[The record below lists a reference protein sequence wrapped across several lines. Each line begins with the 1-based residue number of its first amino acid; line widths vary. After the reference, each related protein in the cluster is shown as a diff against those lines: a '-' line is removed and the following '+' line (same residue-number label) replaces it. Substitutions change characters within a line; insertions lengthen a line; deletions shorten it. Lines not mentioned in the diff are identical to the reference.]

1 MLPCLEFKVVKKLG
15 MYITRFATLLLLT
28 TALSNQAVSK
38 PNIVYIMCDELG
50 YFEPSF
56 MGGQT
61 IRTPRIDKLAAE
73 GVWFT
78 QALAGSSVCAPT
90 RCVLMTGKHSGHTSV
105 RVNGGGTPLRAEEQ
119 TIANMLKRAG
129 YATGGFGKWGCG
141 GRGSTGVPEKHGF
154 DVFLGYYDQVHAHSY
169 YPPYIIR
176 NSEEVPLP
184 GNKGG
189 STGTQYSH
197 YMIFEEGL
205 KFIHTNKDR
214 PFFCYLPITPP
225 HGIFDIPNNDPA
237 WADYKDKD
245 WPEPARRY
253 AAMVGMVDRQVGQVL
268 DLLKELKLDENT
280 IVFFCGDNGG
290 NNYFQTPDHPRG
302 LHSANKHPKTGVEF
316 RGGKGN
322 LYEGGLRIPM
332 AIRWPGKIKPGRV
345 SDHLWY
351 FPDVMPTLAE
361 ITGTKAVKDTDGLSI
376 VPELI
381 GAKAAGRKQID
392 HKYLYWEL
400 GSQTAV
406 RMGHW
411 KAIRPR
417 SNAPWELYDLKK
429 DISEEHNVASDNPKI
444 FEQMKALAAEA
455 HEPAVEGTFADRA
468 NHEKDRRAKYG
479 STRPPQR
486 PGRTKWKTK
495 GLIAN
500 ADFKVL
506 RVSSENR
513 GNGKFA
519 RNAIDGKANTIWH
532 TQFSP
537 EILKHPHEMIIDLGR
552 EHMIKGFRYLP
563 RQDAGWNGTIKEI
576 EITVSNDADNF
587 GELTAKSTFKKTKTV
602 QDINCDSVKGR
613 YIRIRALSEINGGP
627 WASIAEFGVREK

>member
-1 MLPCLEFKVVKKLG
+1 M
-15 MYITRFATLLLLT
+15 RFAPIFALLLLPSLH
-28 TALSNQAVSK
+28 AAPK

-50 YFEPSF
+50 YYEPSF
-56 MGGQT
+56 MGSKT
-61 IRTPRIDKLAAE
+61 IKTPRIDRLAAE

-105 RVNGGGTPLRAEEQ
+105 RVNGGGTPMRAEEQ
-119 TIANMLKRAG
+119 TIASLLKAGG

-141 GRGSTGVPEKHGF
+141 GRGSTGVPERHGF
-154 DVFLGYYDQVHAHSY
+154 NVFLGYYDQVHAHSY

-176 NSEEVPLP
+176 NSKEVLLP

-197 YMIFEEGL
+197 YVIFEESL
-205 KFIHTNKDR
+205 KFIRANKNK

-225 HGIFDIPNNDPA
+225 HGIFDIPDSDPA
-237 WADYKDKD
+237 WADYKDKN

-290 NNYFQTPDHPRG
+290 NNYFKTPTHPRG
-302 LHSANKHPKTGVEF
+302 LHSANKHPATGVEF

-361 ITGTKAVKDTDGLSI
+361 ITGTRAVNDTDGISI
-376 VPELI
+376 LPELL
-381 GAKAAGRKQID
+381 GKKQPQ

-400 GSQTAV
+400 GNQTAV
-406 RMGHW
+406 RMGDW
-411 KAIRPR
+411 KAVRPR
-417 SNAPWELYDLKK
+417 PNTPWELYNLKQ
-429 DISEEHNVASDNPKI
+429 DISEANNVADANPKI
-444 FEQMKALAAEA
+444 LAQIKAHAAAA
-455 HEPAVEGTFADRA
+455 HEPAVEGTFPDRA

-486 PGRTKWKTK
+486 PGKAKWNAK
-495 GLIAN
+495 GLLPN
-500 ADFKVL
+500 KHFKIIHA
-506 RVSSENR
+506 SSENA
-513 GNGKFA
+513 GNSKFA
-519 RNAIDGKANTIWH
+519 RNAIDGNANTIWH

-537 EILKHPHEMIIDLGR
+537 EIKKHPHEIIIDLGR
-552 EHMIKGFRYLP
+552 EHILTGFRILA

-576 EITVSNDADNF
+576 EITISNDPKQFDAPALKA
-587 GELTAKSTFKKTKTV
+587 ELKKTKSP
-602 QDINCDSVKGR
+602 QDLKCAEAKGR
-613 YIRIRALSEINGGP
+613 FIRIRALSEINAGP
-627 WASIAEFGVREK
+627 WASIAEFGVK

>member
-1 MLPCLEFKVVKKLG
+1 MHL
-15 MYITRFATLLLLT
+15 TRLIVLLSL
-28 TALSNQAVSK
+28 AAGFSVGAASK
-38 PNIVYIMCDELG
+38 PNVVYIMCDELG
-50 YFEPSF
+50 YYEPSF
-56 MGGQT
+56 MGSKT
-61 IRTPRIDKLAAE
+61 IRTPRIDRLAAE

-105 RVNGGGTPLRAEEQ
+105 RVNGGGTPMRAEEQ
-119 TIANMLKRAG
+119 TIASMLKAGG

-141 GRGSTGVPEKHGF
+141 GRGSTGVPERHGF

-176 NSEEVPLP
+176 NSKEVPLP

-197 YMIFEEGL
+197 YVIFEESL
-205 KFIHTNKDR
+205 KFIRSNKDK

-225 HGIFDIPNNDPA
+225 HGIFDIPDNDPA

-290 NNYFQTPDHPRG
+290 NNYFKTADHPRG

-345 SDHLWY
+345 SELLWY

-361 ITGTKAVKDTDGLSI
+361 LTGTKAVKDTDGLSI
-376 VPELI
+376 VPELL
-381 GAKAAGRKQID
+381 GAKAAGRKQAQ
-392 HKYLYWEL
+392 HEYLYWEL
-400 GSQTAV
+400 GNQSAV
-406 RMGHW
+406 RMGDW
-411 KAIRPR
+411 KAVRPR
-417 SNAPWELYDLKK
+417 PNAPWELYDLQK
-429 DISEEHNVASDNPKI
+429 DISEAHNIAAANPKI
-444 FEQMKALAAEA
+444 LAQMKVHAAEA
-455 HEPAVEGTFADRA
+455 HDPAVEGTFADRA

-486 PGRTKWKTK
+486 PGRAKWNAK
-495 GLIAN
+495 GLIPSKN
-500 ADFKVL
+500 FKVL

-513 GNGKFA
+513 GNGKLA
-519 RNAIDGKANTIWH
+519 RNAIDGNANTLWH

-537 EILKHPHEMIIDLGR
+537 EIKKHPHELILDLGR
-552 EHMIKGFRYLP
+552 EYTLTGFRILS
-563 RQDAGWNGTIKEI
+563 RQDAGWNGAIKEI
-576 EITVSNDADNF
+576 EITVSNDADKF
-587 GELTAKSTFKKTKTV
+587 GHTTVKTTLKKIRKA
-602 QDINCDSVKGR
+602 QSIKCDAAKGR
-613 YIRIRALSEINGGP
+613 YLRIRALSEINGGP
-627 WASIAEFGVREK
+627 WASIAEFGVMGK

>member
-1 MLPCLEFKVVKKLG
+1 MRFTFFLALFLLPSLH
-15 MYITRFATLLLLT
+15 
-28 TALSNQAVSK
+28 AVTK

-50 YFEPSF
+50 YYEPSF
-56 MGGQT
+56 MGSKT
-61 IRTPRIDKLAAE
+61 IRTPRIDSLAAE
-73 GVWFT
+73 GMWFT

-105 RVNGGGTPLRAEEQ
+105 RVNGGGTPMRAGEQ
-119 TIANMLKRAG
+119 TIASMLKRAG

-141 GRGSTGVPEKHGF
+141 GRGSTGVPEQHGF

-176 NSEEVPLP
+176 NSKEVPLP

-197 YMIFEEGL
+197 YVIFEESL
-205 KFIHTNKDR
+205 KFIRTNKDK

-290 NNYFQTPDHPRG
+290 NNYFKTAEHPRG
-302 LHSANKHPKTGVEF
+302 LHSANKDPRTGVEF

-332 AIRWPGKIKPGRV
+332 AIRWPGKIKPGRM

-361 ITGTKAVKDTDGLSI
+361 LTGTRAVKDTDGISI
-376 VPELI
+376 VPELF
-381 GAKAAGRKQID
+381 GRKQPR

-400 GSQTAV
+400 GNQTAV
-406 RMGHW
+406 RMDNW
-411 KAIRPR
+411 KAVRPR
-417 SNAPWELYDLKK
+417 PNAPWELYDLKK
-429 DISEEHNVASDNPKI
+429 DISEARNVADANPMI
-444 FEQMKALAAEA
+444 LAQMKAHAAAA
-455 HEPAVEGTFADRA
+455 HEPAVEGTFADRT
-468 NHEKDRRAKYG
+468 NHEKDRRAKFG

-486 PGRTKWKTK
+486 AGKAKWNTK
-495 GLIAN
+495 GLLSSK
-500 ADFKVL
+500 DFKII
-506 RVSSENR
+506 RFSSENI

-519 RNAIDGKANTIWH
+519 RNVIDGNANTIWH

-537 EILKHPHEMIIDLGR
+537 KIKKHPHELIIDLGR
-552 EHMIKGFRYLP
+552 EFTLTGFRLLA
-563 RQDAGWNGTIKEI
+563 RQDAAWNGTLKEI
-576 EITVSNDADNF
+576 EISISSDTKKF
-587 GELTAKSTFKKTKTV
+587 GPPSVKATLKKTKSP
-602 QDINCDSVKGR
+602 QALKCAAVKGR
-613 YIRIRALSEINGGP
+613 FIRIRTLSEINAGP
-627 WASIAEFGVREK
+627 WASLAEFGVEGQ

>member
-1 MLPCLEFKVVKKLG
+1 MKSAL
-15 MYITRFATLLLLT
+15 
-28 TALSNQAVSK
+28 TALLAIYLCPPLMGDNAAKK

-50 YFEPSF
+50 YYEPSF
-56 MGGQT
+56 MGSKN
-61 IRTPRIDKLAAE
+61 IKTPRIDRLAAE

-105 RVNGGGTPLRAEEQ
+105 RVNGGGTPMRADEE
-119 TIANMLKRAG
+119 TVASMLKASG

-141 GRGSTGVPEKHGF
+141 GRGATGVPEKHGF

-189 STGTQYSH
+189 STGTNYSH
-197 YMIFEEGL
+197 YKIFNEAI
-205 KFIHTNKDR
+205 KFIKDNKDR
-214 PFFCYLPITPP
+214 PLFCYLPITPP
-225 HGIFDIPNNDPA
+225 HGIFDIPDSDPA
-237 WADYKDKD
+237 WAIYKDEEE
-245 WPEPARRY
+245 WPEQARRY

-290 NNYFQTPDHPRG
+290 NNYFRTPDHPRG
-302 LHSANKHPKTGVEF
+302 IHSDNKNPKTGVEF

-361 ITGTKAVKDTDGLSI
+361 ITGSKAVKDTDGISI

-381 GAKAAGRKQID
+381 GAKAAGREQAQ

-400 GSQTAV
+400 GRQIAV
-406 RMGHW
+406 RMKDW

-417 SNAPWELYDLKK
+417 PAAAWELYDLKK
-429 DISEEHNVASDNPKI
+429 DISAANNVSAQNPKI
-444 FEQMKALAAEA
+444 LAQMKTFASEA
-455 HEPAVEGTFADRA
+455 HEDAVEGTYADMT
-468 NHEKDRRAKYG
+468 NHEKDRAAKYG

-486 PGRTKWKTK
+486 PDRGKWKTK
-495 GLIAN
+495 GLIASKG
-500 ADFKVL
+500 FKIL
-506 RVSSENR
+506 SVSSENR

-519 RNAIDGKANTIWH
+519 RNIIDGNARTIWH
-532 TQFSP
+532 SQFVP
-537 EILKHPHEMIIDLGR
+537 AIKKHPHEIIIDLGR
-552 EHMIKGFRYLP
+552 KHTIRGFRYLS
-563 RQDAGWNGTIKEI
+563 RQDAGWNGAIKEI
-576 EITVSNDADNF
+576 EITVSNEADEF
-587 GELTAKSTFKKTKTV
+587 GKPVAKAALKKIRSP
-602 QDINCDSVKGR
+602 QDINCDRVEGR
-613 YIRIRALSEINGGP
+613 YIRIRALSEVNGGP
-627 WASIAEFGVREK
+627 WASIAEFGVIGK

>member
-1 MLPCLEFKVVKKLG
+1 M
-15 MYITRFATLLLLT
+15 RFIPFFAMLLLPTLEAAT
-28 TALSNQAVSK
+28 K
-38 PNIVYIMCDELG
+38 PNIVYFMCDELG
-50 YFEPSF
+50 YYEPSF
-56 MGGQT
+56 MGSKT
-61 IRTPRIDKLAAE
+61 IKTPRIDRLAAE

-105 RVNGGGTPLRAEEQ
+105 RVNGGGTPMRAEEQ
-119 TIANMLKRAG
+119 TIASLLKAGG

-141 GRGSTGVPEKHGF
+141 GRGSTGVPEQHGF

-176 NSEEVPLP
+176 NSKEVPLP

-197 YMIFEEGL
+197 YVIFEESL
-205 KFIHTNKDR
+205 KFIRANKDK

-225 HGIFDIPNNDPA
+225 HGIFDIPDSDPA

-290 NNYFQTPDHPRG
+290 NNYFKTPNHPRG
-302 LHSANKHPKTGVEF
+302 LHSANKHPVTGVEF

-361 ITGTKAVKDTDGLSI
+361 ITGTRAVKDTDGISI
-376 VPELI
+376 LPELL
-381 GAKAAGRKQID
+381 GKKQPK

-400 GSQTAV
+400 GNQTAV
-406 RMGHW
+406 RMGDW
-411 KAIRPR
+411 KAVRPR
-417 SNAPWELYDLKK
+417 PNKPLELYHLKQ
-429 DISEEHNVASDNPKI
+429 DISEAHNVAAANPKI
-444 FEQMKALAAEA
+444 LAQIKAHAAAA

-468 NHEKDRRAKYG
+468 DHEKDRRAKYG
-479 STRPPQR
+479 STPAPQR
-486 PGRTKWKTK
+486 PGKAKWNSK
-495 GLIAN
+495 GLLN
-500 ADFKVL
+500 GKHFKIVKF
-506 RVSSENR
+506 SSENIS
-513 GNGKFA
+513 NGKFA
-519 RNAIDGKANTIWH
+519 RNIIDGNANTIWH

-537 EILKHPHEMIIDLGR
+537 DIKKHPHELIIDLGR
-552 EHMIKGFRYLP
+552 ECTLTGFRLLA

-576 EITVSNDADNF
+576 EISISNDAKKF
-587 GELTAKSTFKKTKTV
+587 GATAIKASLKKTKLP
-602 QDINCDSVKGR
+602 QDLKCPATKGR
-613 YIRIRALSEINGGP
+613 FIRIRALSEINAGP
-627 WASIAEFGVREK
+627 WASIAEFGVKGK

>member
-1 MLPCLEFKVVKKLG
+1 MRIS
-15 MYITRFATLLLLT
+15 YLLLL
-28 TALSNQAVSK
+28 AVFLIKFSSLAAKK

-50 YFEPSF
+50 YYETSF
-56 MGGQT
+56 MGSKT
-61 IRTPRIDKLAAE
+61 IKTPRIDRLAAE
-73 GVWFT
+73 GLWFT

-105 RVNGGGTPLRAEEQ
+105 RVNGGGTPLRAEEE
-119 TIANMLKRAG
+119 TIATMLKASG

-176 NSEEVPLP
+176 NSEEVPLK
-184 GNKGG
+184 GNVGG
-189 STGTQYSH
+189 STGTNYSH
-197 YMIFEEGL
+197 YVIFNEGI
-205 KFIHTNKDR
+205 KFIRDNKDR

-225 HGIFDIPNNDPA
+225 HGIFDIPDSDPA
-237 WADYKDKD
+237 WAIYKDKEE
-245 WPEPARRY
+245 WPEQARRY

-290 NNYFQTPDHPRG
+290 NNYFKTPDHPRG
-302 LHSANKHPKTGVEF
+302 IHSANKNPATGVEF

-361 ITGTKAVKDTDGLSI
+361 ITGAKAEEDTDGISI

-381 GAKAAGRKQID
+381 GAKAAGRKQEN

-400 GSQTAV
+400 GAQSAV
-406 RMGHW
+406 RMGDW
-411 KAIRPR
+411 KAVRPGA
-417 SNAPWELYDLKK
+417 SAAWQLYNLKK
-429 DISEEHNVASDNPKI
+429 DISEAHDVAAENPGI
-444 FEQMKALAAEA
+444 ISQIKAIAEEA
-455 HEPAVEGTFADRA
+455 HEPAVEGSFANTI
-468 NHEKDRRAKYG
+468 NHEKDRAAKWG

-486 PGRTKWKTK
+486 GSKFKWLTK
-495 GLIAN
+495 GLIIN
-500 ADFKVL
+500 KGLKVIGF
-506 RVSSENR
+506 SSQNESNQ
-513 GNGKFA
+513 KFA
-519 RNAIDGKANTIWH
+519 ANVIDGKPETIWH
-532 TQFSP
+532 TQFAP
-537 EILKHPHEMIIDLGR
+537 DIKKHPHELVIDLGKESTIR
-552 EHMIKGFRYLP
+552 GFRYMA
-563 RQDAGWNGTIKEI
+563 RQDGGWNGALKDVEFS
-576 EITVSNDADNF
+576 VSNDPEEF
-587 GELTAKSTFKKTKTV
+587 GKPILKVALRKTRSV
-602 QDINCDSVKGR
+602 QDIKCKPIKGR
-613 YIRIRALSEINGGP
+613 YVRLRALSEVNGGP
-627 WASIAEFGVREK
+627 WASIAEIGVIGN

>member
-1 MLPCLEFKVVKKLG
+1 MRFIFFLALCLLPSLH
-15 MYITRFATLLLLT
+15 
-28 TALSNQAVSK
+28 AVTK

-50 YFEPSF
+50 YYEPSF
-56 MGGQT
+56 MGSKT
-61 IRTPRIDKLAAE
+61 IQTPRIDSLAAE
-73 GVWFT
+73 GIWFM

-105 RVNGGGTPLRAEEQ
+105 RVNGGGTPMRAGEQ
-119 TIANMLKRAG
+119 TIASMLKRGG

-141 GRGSTGVPEKHGF
+141 GRGSTGVPEQHGF

-176 NSEEVPLP
+176 NSKEVPLP

-189 STGTQYSH
+189 SIGTQYSH
-197 YMIFEEGL
+197 YVIFEESL
-205 KFIHTNKDR
+205 KFIRANKDK

-225 HGIFDIPNNDPA
+225 HGIFDIPDTDPA
-237 WADYKDKD
+237 WADYKNKD

-253 AAMVGMVDRQVGQVL
+253 AAMVGMVDRQVGEVL

-290 NNYFQTPDHPRG
+290 NNYFKTAKHPRG
-302 LHSANKHPKTGVEF
+302 LHSANKHPQTGVEF

-361 ITGTKAVKDTDGLSI
+361 LTGTHAVKDTDGLSI
-376 VPELI
+376 VPELF
-381 GAKAAGRKQID
+381 GRKQPQ

-400 GSQTAV
+400 GNQTAV
-406 RMGHW
+406 RMGNW

-417 SNAPWELYDLKK
+417 PNAPWELYDLKK
-429 DISEEHNVASDNPKI
+429 DISEARNIAAANPKI
-444 FEQMKALAAEA
+444 LAQMKAHAEEA

-468 NHEKDRRAKYG
+468 NHEKDRRAKFG

-486 PGRTKWKTK
+486 PGRAKWNAK
-495 GLIAN
+495 GLLN
-500 ADFKVL
+500 GKDFKII
-506 RVSSENR
+506 RFSSENVS
-513 GNGKFA
+513 NGKFA
-519 RNAIDGKANTIWH
+519 RNIIDGDANTIWH

-537 EILKHPHEMIIDLGR
+537 EIKKHPHELIIDLGR
-552 EHMIKGFRYLP
+552 ECTLTGFRILA
-563 RQDAGWNGTIKEI
+563 RQDAGWNGILKDI
-576 EITVSNDADNF
+576 EITVSNNPKTF
-587 GELTAKSTFKKTKTV
+587 GPATLKATLKKTKSP
-602 QDINCDSVKGR
+602 QDLKCPAVKGR
-613 YIRIRALSEINGGP
+613 FIRIRALSEINAGP
-627 WASIAEFGVREK
+627 WASLAEFGVKGK

>member
-1 MLPCLEFKVVKKLG
+1 MRIIYFLALLFLPSLNA
-15 MYITRFATLLLLT
+15 AT
-28 TALSNQAVSK
+28 K

-56 MGGQT
+56 MGSKT
-61 IRTPRIDKLAAE
+61 ISTPRIDRLAKE
-73 GVWFT
+73 GMWFT

-105 RVNGGGTPLRAEEQ
+105 RVNGGGTPLRAEEK
-119 TIANMLKRAG
+119 TIANMLKAGG

-169 YPPYIIR
+169 YPPYIIK
-176 NSEEVPLP
+176 NSEEVALP

-197 YMIFEEGL
+197 YIIFEESL
-205 KFIHTNKDR
+205 KFIRTNKDK

-225 HGIFDIPNNDPA
+225 HGIFDIPDSDPA
-237 WADYKDKD
+237 WADYKNKD

-268 DLLKELKLDENT
+268 DLLKELDLDKNT

-290 NNYFQTPDHPRG
+290 NNYFKTEKHPRG
-302 LHSANKHPKTGVEF
+302 LHSANKNPKTGVEF

-332 AIRWPGKIKPGRV
+332 AIRWPGNIKPGRV

-361 ITGTKAVKDTDGLSI
+361 ITGTHAVKDTDGISI
-376 VPELI
+376 LPELL
-381 GAKAAGRKQID
+381 GRKQPQ

-400 GSQTAV
+400 GNQSAV
-406 RMGHW
+406 RMGNW
-411 KAIRPR
+411 KAVRPR
-417 SNAPWELYDLKK
+417 PNASWELYDLKT
-429 DISEEHNVASDNPKI
+429 DISEEINVAAANPEVLSQI
-444 FEQMKALAAEA
+444 KAHATAA
-455 HEPAVEGTFADRA
+455 HEPAVVGTFADLA
-468 NHEKDRRAKYG
+468 NHEKDRRAKFG

-486 PGRTKWKTK
+486 PGKAKWITK
-495 GLIAN
+495 GLLPN
-500 ADFKVL
+500 KNFKIVSA
-506 RVSSENR
+506 SSENH

-519 RNAIDGKANTIWH
+519 RNVIDGDANTIWH
-532 TQFSP
+532 TQFST
-537 EILKHPHEMIIDLGR
+537 EIKKHPHELIIDLGR
-552 EHMIKGFRYLP
+552 EHTLTGFRLLT
-563 RQDAGWNGTIKEI
+563 RQDAGWNGTIKDI
-576 EITVSNDADNF
+576 EITVSSHSENF
-587 GELTAKSTFKKTKTV
+587 GAPTLKTTLKKTKSP
-602 QDINCDSVKGR
+602 QDLKCAVVKGR
-613 YIRIRALSEINGGP
+613 FIRIRALSEINAGP
-627 WASIAEFGVREK
+627 WASLAEFGVKGK

>member
-1 MLPCLEFKVVKKLG
+1 MRIIAFL
-15 MYITRFATLLLLT
+15 ALLLLPSLNAAT
-28 TALSNQAVSK
+28 K

-56 MGGQT
+56 MGSKT
-61 IRTPRIDKLAAE
+61 ISTPRIDRLAKE

-105 RVNGGGTPLRAEEQ
+105 RVNGGGTPLRAEER
-119 TIANMLKRAG
+119 TIANMLKAGG

-141 GRGSTGVPEKHGF
+141 GRGSTGVPEQHGF

-176 NSEEVPLP
+176 NSEEVTLP

-197 YMIFEEGL
+197 YIIFEESL
-205 KFIHTNKDR
+205 KFIRANKDK

-225 HGIFDIPNNDPA
+225 HGIFNIPDSDPA

-268 DLLKELKLDENT
+268 DLLKELNLDENT

-290 NNYFQTPDHPRG
+290 NNYFKTAKHPRG

-361 ITGTKAVKDTDGLSI
+361 ITGTRAVKDTDGISI
-376 VPELI
+376 LPELL
-381 GAKAAGRKQID
+381 GRKQPQ

-400 GSQTAV
+400 GNQSAV
-406 RMGHW
+406 RMGNW
-411 KAIRPR
+411 KAVRPR
-417 SNAPWELYDLKK
+417 PNAPWELYDLKM
-429 DISEEHNVASDNPKI
+429 DISEARNVAATNPKI
-444 FEQMKALAAEA
+444 LAQIKAHATAA
-455 HEPAVEGTFADRA
+455 HQPAVEGTFADRA

-486 PGRTKWKTK
+486 PGKAKWNTK
-495 GLIAN
+495 GLLN
-500 ADFKVL
+500 GNDFKIV
-506 RVSSENR
+506 RFSSENVS
-513 GNGKFA
+513 NSKFA
-519 RNAIDGKANTIWH
+519 RNVIDSNANTIWH
-532 TQFSP
+532 SQFSP
-537 EILKHPHEMIIDLGR
+537 EIKKHPHELIIDLGR
-552 EHMIKGFRYLP
+552 EFTLTGFRLLA
-563 RQDAGWNGTIKEI
+563 RQDAGWNGTLKDI
-576 EITVSNDADNF
+576 EITVANNPKTF
-587 GELTAKSTFKKTKTV
+587 GPPTLKATLKKTKST
-602 QDINCDSVKGR
+602 QDLKCAALKGR
-613 YIRIRALSEINGGP
+613 FIRIRALSEINGGP
-627 WASIAEFGVREK
+627 WASLAEFGVKGK

>member
-1 MLPCLEFKVVKKLG
+1 MRIFSFL
-15 MYITRFATLLLLT
+15 TLLLLPSLNAAT
-28 TALSNQAVSK
+28 K

-56 MGGQT
+56 MGSKT
-61 IRTPRIDKLAAE
+61 ISTPRIDRLAKE

-105 RVNGGGTPLRAEEQ
+105 RVNGGGTPLRAEEK
-119 TIANMLKRAG
+119 TIANMLKAGG

-169 YPPYIIR
+169 YPPYIIK
-176 NSEEVPLP
+176 NSQEVALP

-197 YMIFEEGL
+197 YIIFEESL
-205 KFIHTNKDR
+205 KFIRTNKNK

-225 HGIFDIPNNDPA
+225 HGIFDIPDSDPA
-237 WADYKDKD
+237 WADYKNKD

-268 DLLKELKLDENT
+268 DLLEELDLDKNT

-290 NNYFQTPDHPRG
+290 NNYFKTAKHPRG
-302 LHSANKHPKTGVEF
+302 LHSANKNPKTGVEF

-332 AIRWPGKIKPGRV
+332 AIRWPGNIKPGRV

-361 ITGTKAVKDTDGLSI
+361 ITGTHAVKDTDGISI
-376 VPELI
+376 LPELL
-381 GAKAAGRKQID
+381 GRKQPQ

-400 GSQTAV
+400 GNQSAV
-406 RMGHW
+406 RMGNW
-411 KAIRPR
+411 KAVRPR
-417 SNAPWELYDLKK
+417 PNVPWELYDLKT
-429 DISEEHNVASDNPKI
+429 DISEAHNVAATNPEVI
-444 FEQMKALAAEA
+444 SQIKAHATAA
-455 HEPAVEGTFADRA
+455 HEPAVEGTFADPA
-468 NHEKDRRAKYG
+468 NHEKDRRAKFG

-486 PGRTKWKTK
+486 TGKVKWITK
-495 GLIAN
+495 GLLAN
-500 ADFKVL
+500 KDFKII
-506 RVSSENR
+506 RVSSENA
-513 GNGKFA
+513 GNSKLA
-519 RNAIDGKANTIWH
+519 LNVIDGNVNTIWH

-537 EILKHPHEMIIDLGR
+537 EIRKHPHELVIDLGR
-552 EHMIKGFRYLP
+552 EHTLTGFRILS
-563 RQDAGWNGTIKEI
+563 RQD
-576 EITVSNDADNF
+576 
-587 GELTAKSTFKKTKTV
+587 
-602 QDINCDSVKGR
+602 
-613 YIRIRALSEINGGP
+613 LSLIHTSEP
-627 WASIAEFGVREK
+627 TRPY

>member
-1 MLPCLEFKVVKKLG
+1 MRFISFLALFLLPSLHA
-15 MYITRFATLLLLT
+15 AT
-28 TALSNQAVSK
+28 K

-50 YFEPSF
+50 YYEPSF
-56 MGGQT
+56 MGSKT
-61 IRTPRIDKLAAE
+61 IRTPRIDSLAAE
-73 GVWFT
+73 GIWFT

-105 RVNGGGTPLRAEEQ
+105 RVNGGGTPMRAGEQ
-119 TIANMLKRAG
+119 TIASMLKRAG

-141 GRGSTGVPEKHGF
+141 GRGSTGVPEQHGF

-176 NSEEVPLP
+176 NSKEVPLP

-197 YMIFEEGL
+197 YVIFEESL
-205 KFIHTNKDR
+205 KFIRANKDK

-225 HGIFDIPNNDPA
+225 HGIFDIPDNDPA

-245 WPEPARRY
+245 WPEQARRY
-253 AAMVGMVDRQVGQVL
+253 AAMVGMVDRQVGEVL

-290 NNYFQTPDHPRG
+290 NNYFKTAKHPRG

-345 SDHLWY
+345 SNHLWY

-361 ITGTKAVKDTDGLSI
+361 ITGTHAVKDTDGISI
-376 VPELI
+376 VPELF
-381 GAKAAGRKQID
+381 GRKQPQ

-400 GSQTAV
+400 GNQTAV
-406 RMGHW
+406 RMGDW
-411 KAIRPR
+411 KAVRPR
-417 SNAPWELYDLKK
+417 PNAPWELYDLKK
-429 DISEEHNVASDNPKI
+429 DISEVHNVADANPKI
-444 FEQMKALAAEA
+444 LAQIKAHAAAA

-486 PGRTKWKTK
+486 PGKAKWNTK
-495 GLIAN
+495 GLLSSKE
-500 ADFKVL
+500 FKII
-506 RVSSENR
+506 RSSSENIS
-513 GNGKFA
+513 NGKFA
-519 RNAIDGKANTIWH
+519 RNVIDGNANTIWH

-537 EILKHPHEMIIDLGR
+537 EIKKHPHELIIDLGR
-552 EHMIKGFRYLP
+552 EFTLTGFRLLA
-563 RQDAGWNGTIKEI
+563 RQDAGWNGTLKDI
-576 EITVSNDADNF
+576 EITVSNNPKTF
-587 GELTAKSTFKKTKTV
+587 GPPTLKATLRKTKSP
-602 QDINCDSVKGR
+602 QDLKCAAVKGR
-613 YIRIRALSEINGGP
+613 FIRMRALSEINAGP
-627 WASIAEFGVREK
+627 WASLAEFGVKGQ

>member
-1 MLPCLEFKVVKKLG
+1 MRIIAFL
-15 MYITRFATLLLLT
+15 ALLLLPT
-28 TALSNQAVSK
+28 LNAATK

-56 MGGQT
+56 MGSKT
-61 IRTPRIDKLAAE
+61 ISTPRIDRLAKE

-105 RVNGGGTPLRAEEQ
+105 RVNGGGTPLRAEEK
-119 TIANMLKRAG
+119 TIANMLKAGG

-141 GRGSTGVPEKHGF
+141 GRDSTGVPEQHGF

-176 NSEEVPLP
+176 NSEEVALP

-197 YMIFEEGL
+197 YIIFEESL
-205 KFIHTNKDR
+205 KFIRANKDK

-225 HGIFDIPNNDPA
+225 HGIFDIPDSDPA
-237 WADYKDKD
+237 WADYKNKD

-268 DLLKELKLDENT
+268 DLLKELNLDENT

-290 NNYFQTPDHPRG
+290 NNYFKTAKHPRG

-332 AIRWPGKIKPGRV
+332 AIRWPGNIKPGRV

-361 ITGTKAVKDTDGLSI
+361 ITGTRAVKDTDGISI
-376 VPELI
+376 LPELL
-381 GAKAAGRKQID
+381 GRKQPQ

-400 GSQTAV
+400 GNQSAV
-406 RMGHW
+406 RMGDW
-411 KAIRPR
+411 KAVRPR
-417 SNAPWELYDLKK
+417 PNAPWELYDLKT
-429 DISEEHNVASDNPKI
+429 DISEARNVAAANPEI
-444 FEQMKALAAEA
+444 LSQIKAHATAA

-479 STRPPQR
+479 STRPSQR
-486 PGRTKWKTK
+486 PGKAKWNTK
-495 GLIAN
+495 GLLN
-500 ADFKVL
+500 GNDFKIV
-506 RVSSENR
+506 RFSSENVS
-513 GNGKFA
+513 NAKLA
-519 RNAIDGKANTIWH
+519 RNAIDGNANTIWH

-537 EILKHPHEMIIDLGR
+537 EIKKHPHELIIDLGR
-552 EHMIKGFRYLP
+552 EFTLTGFRLLA
-563 RQDAGWNGTIKEI
+563 RQDAGWNGTLKDI
-576 EITVSNDADNF
+576 EITVANNPKTF
-587 GELTAKSTFKKTKTV
+587 GPPTLKATLKKTKSP
-602 QDINCDSVKGR
+602 QDLNCAALKGR
-613 YIRIRALSEINGGP
+613 FIRIRALSEINGGP
-627 WASIAEFGVREK
+627 WVSIAEFGVKGK